1 MKPFTIRKA
10 AQPGKGTPPQDD
22 PNVENQDYGSG
33 AEDGQLDQA
42 SQDQSPY
49 GDIPNLTQEEM
60 TALQPK
66 KTKVV
71 NPWIHGQTHH
81 EYLDKIIVSASSFR
95 RASSTS
101 SQRSTRLGLTVAK

>member
-1 MKPFTIRKA
+1 MR
-10 AQPGKGTPPQDD
+10 G
-22 PNVENQDYGSG
+22 EEDYGSG
-33 AEDGQLDQA
+33 AEDAHLEQA

-60 TALQPK
+60 QALQPK

-81 EYLDKIIVSASSFR
+81 EYLDKIIVSENFFLAR
-95 RASSTS
+95 PVCC
-101 SQRSTRLGLTVAK
+101 VALNICCR